1 MTALLSVNE
10 VSTGYAELEI
20 VHKIS
25 IQVDKG
31 EIVTIIGPNGAGK
44 STLLKAIAG
53 VLTKFEGTVTL
64 NQQNVTTL
72 SASNMVT
79 VGASFVPQ
87 TDNIFPSLSIKENLE
102 MGGFLRSSGV
112 SERIDDVLSMFPE
125 LQKRPNE
132 KAGNLSGGQRQA
144 LAISRALMLDP
155 VLLMLDEPT
164 AALSPVLREEIFD
177 RIDVIRK
184 TGVAILMVEQNAKEA
199 LLRSDRGYVLVAGE
213 LVLEQTGP
221 ELVANPDVGRL
232 FLGAER
238 NPEIHNE
245 GN

>member
-112 SERIDDVLSMFPE
+112 SERINEVLSMFPE

-238 NPEIHNE
+238 NPQIHNK

>member
-20 VHKIS
+20 VHKVS

-102 MGGFLRSSGV
+102 MVGFLRSSGV
-112 SERIDDVLSMFPE
+112 SERINEVLSMFPE

-238 NPEIHNE
+238 NPQIHNE

>member
-112 SERIDDVLSMFPE
+112 SERTNEVLSMFPE

-238 NPEIHNE
+238 NPQIHNE

>member
-112 SERIDDVLSMFPE
+112 SERINEVLSMFPE

-238 NPEIHNE
+238 NLQKHNE

>member
-20 VHKIS
+20 VHKVS

-112 SERIDDVLSMFPE
+112 SERINEVLSMFPE

-232 FLGAER
+232 FLG
-238 NPEIHNE
+238 
-245 GN
+245 G

>member
-112 SERIDDVLSMFPE
+112 SERINEVLSMFPE

-238 NPEIHNE
+238 NLQIHNE

>member
-20 VHKIS
+20 VHKVS

-64 NQQNVTTL
+64 NRQNVTTF

-112 SERIDDVLSMFPE
+112 SERINEVLSMFPE

-238 NPEIHNE
+238 NPQIHNE

>member
-1 MTALLSVNE
+1 MTVLLSVNG

-20 VHKIS
+20 VHKVS

-53 VLTKFEGTVTL
+53 VLSKFEGTVTL
-64 NQQNVTTL
+64 NQKNVTTL

-102 MGGFLRSSGV
+102 MGGFLRNSGINK
-112 SERIDDVLSMFPE
+112 RINEILSMFPE

-155 VLLMLDEPT
+155 ILLMLDEPT
-164 AALSPVLREEIFD
+164 AALSPALREEIFD
-177 RIDVIRK
+177 RIDAIRK

-213 LVLEQTGP
+213 SVLEQTGP

-232 FLGAER
+232 FLGTER
-238 NPEIHNE
+238 IS
-245 GN
+245 

>member
-1 MTALLSVNE
+1 
-10 VSTGYAELEI
+10 
-20 VHKIS
+20 
-25 IQVDKG
+25 
-31 EIVTIIGPNGAGK
+31 
-44 STLLKAIAG
+44 
-53 VLTKFEGTVTL
+53 
-64 NQQNVTTL
+64 
-72 SASNMVT
+72 
-79 VGASFVPQ
+79 
-87 TDNIFPSLSIKENLE
+87 

-112 SERIDDVLSMFPE
+112 SERINEVLSMFPE

-238 NPEIHNE
+238 NPQIHNE

>member
-20 VHKIS
+20 VHKVS

-112 SERIDDVLSMFPE
+112 SERINEVLSMFPE

>member
-1 MTALLSVNE
+1 MTALLSVND
-10 VSTGYAELEI
+10 VSTGYVGLEI

-53 VLTKFEGTVTL
+53 VLTKFEGTVIL
-64 NQQNVTTL
+64 NQQNVTKL
-72 SASNMVT
+72 SASNMVIA
-79 VGASFVPQ
+79 GASFVPQ

-102 MGGFLRSSGV
+102 MGGFLRNSGIN
-112 SERIDDVLSMFPE
+112 ERIKEVLSMFPE
-125 LQKRPNE
+125 LEKRPNE

-164 AALSPVLREEIFD
+164 AALSPALREEIFD
-177 RIDVIRK
+177 RIDTIRES
-184 TGVAILMVEQNAKEA
+184 GVAILMVEQNAKEA

-213 LVLEQTGP
+213 SVLEQTGP

-238 NPEIHNE
+238 NQQTDNE

>member
-20 VHKIS
+20 VHKVS

-112 SERIDDVLSMFPE
+112 SERINEVLSMFPE

-238 NPEIHNE
+238 NPQIHNE

>member
-112 SERIDDVLSMFPE
+112 SERINEVLSM
-125 LQKRPNE
+125 
-132 KAGNLSGGQRQA
+132 LS
-144 LAISRALMLDP
+144 L
-155 VLLMLDEPT
+155 
-164 AALSPVLREEIFD
+164 
-177 RIDVIRK
+177 
-184 TGVAILMVEQNAKEA
+184 
-199 LLRSDRGYVLVAGE
+199 
-213 LVLEQTGP
+213 
-221 ELVANPDVGRL
+221 
-232 FLGAER
+232 
-238 NPEIHNE
+238 IHI
-245 GN
+245 

>member
-1 MTALLSVNE
+1 MTVLLSVNG

-20 VHKIS
+20 VHKVS

-53 VLTKFEGTVTL
+53 VLSKFEGTVTL
-64 NQQNVTTL
+64 NQKNVTTL
-72 SASNMVT
+72 SASNLVA

-102 MGGFLRSSGV
+102 MGGFLRNSGINK
-112 SERIDDVLSMFPE
+112 RINEILSMFPE

-155 VLLMLDEPT
+155 ILLMLDEPT
-164 AALSPVLREEIFD
+164 AALSPALREEIFD
-177 RIDVIRK
+177 RIDAIRK

-213 LVLEQTGP
+213 SVLEQTGP

-232 FLGAER
+232 FLGTER
-238 NPEIHNE
+238 IS
-245 GN
+245 

>member
-1 MTALLSVNE
+1 MTALLSVNG

-20 VHKIS
+20 VHKVS

-53 VLTKFEGTVTL
+53 VLSKFEGTVTL
-64 NQQNVTTL
+64 NQKNVTTF
-72 SASNMVT
+72 SASNMVA

-102 MGGFLRSSGV
+102 MGGFLRNSGINK
-112 SERIDDVLSMFPE
+112 RINEILSMFPE

-155 VLLMLDEPT
+155 ILLMLDEPT
-164 AALSPVLREEIFD
+164 AALSPTLREEIFD
-177 RIDVIRK
+177 RIDAIRK

-213 LVLEQTGP
+213 SVLEQTGP

-232 FLGAER
+232 FLGTER
-238 NPEIHNE
+238 IS
-245 GN
+245 

>member
-112 SERIDDVLSMFPE
+112 SERINEVLSMFPE

>member
-102 MGGFLRSSGV
+102 MGGFLRNSGV
-112 SERIDDVLSMFPE
+112 SERINEVLSMFPE

-238 NPEIHNE
+238 NPQIHNE

>member
-1 MTALLSVNE
+1 MPALLSVNE

-112 SERIDDVLSMFPE
+112 SERINEVLSMFPE
-125 LQKRPNE
+125 LQK
-132 KAGNLSGGQRQA
+132 
-144 LAISRALMLDP
+144 
-155 VLLMLDEPT
+155 
-164 AALSPVLREEIFD
+164 EEIKY
-177 RIDVIRK
+177 V
-184 TGVAILMVEQNAKEA
+184 VEK
-199 LLRSDRGYVLVAGE
+199 
-213 LVLEQTGP
+213 
-221 ELVANPDVGRL
+221 
-232 FLGAER
+232 
-238 NPEIHNE
+238 INE
-245 GN
+245 YFKR